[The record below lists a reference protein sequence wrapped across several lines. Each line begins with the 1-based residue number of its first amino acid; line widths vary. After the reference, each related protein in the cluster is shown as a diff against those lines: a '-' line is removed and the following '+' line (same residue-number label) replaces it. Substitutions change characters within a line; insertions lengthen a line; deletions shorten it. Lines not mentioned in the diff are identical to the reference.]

1 MKLEIWDTAGQEKFA
16 ALAPLYYHGAHVALL
31 VFDITQA
38 SSYDRAKF
46 WVSELQQHGNE
57 GVKIVLVGNKLDIA
71 QRRAVPQGEAEE
83 FARNNRFLYFEVSAK
98 TGEFVQDLFV
108 KAAVSAAEQPKDHRR
123 NNSSHSDT
131 VALESQARRASEKK
145 SKCGGCGSG

>member
-1 MKLEIWDTAGQEKFA
+1 M
-16 ALAPLYYHGAHVALL
+16 
-31 VFDITQA
+31 
-38 SSYDRAKF
+38 
-46 WVSELQQHGNE
+46 SELQQHGNE

-131 VALESQARRASEKK
+131 VALESQASKASEKK